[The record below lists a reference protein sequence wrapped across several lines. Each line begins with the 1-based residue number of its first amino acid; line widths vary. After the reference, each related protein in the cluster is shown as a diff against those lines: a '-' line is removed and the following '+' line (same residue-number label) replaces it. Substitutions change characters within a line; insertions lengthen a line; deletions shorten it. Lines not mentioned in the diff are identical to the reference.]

1 VDGRSF
7 GCSWAVELEPRQNL
21 LRGFGTAAG
30 KGPGHGFLA
39 GARTEPMGRESIG
52 ATPLSEGLECG
63 SPTAL
68 PAPVKECSSPGTE
81 PLIKEYFFLSPLA
94 VCTLCAVRR
103 LYVLPHRAPA
113 LVAVVGDKQGA
124 SGALSAVLE
133 LSQPSGSG
141 SHPWLPLGLELS
153 PLLSAVRAKSPGS
166 GTAVG
171 INLDRPG
178 VCLAR

>member
-1 VDGRSF
+1 MRFTDGP
-7 GCSWAVELEPRQNL
+7 PR
-21 LRGFGTAAG
+21 
-30 KGPGHGFLA
+30 
-39 GARTEPMGRESIG
+39 AR
-52 ATPLSEGLECG
+52 EGVFVPRDRASHQG
-63 SPTAL
+63 
-68 PAPVKECSSPGTE
+68 
-81 PLIKEYFFLSPLA
+81 IFFLSPLA